1 MHIAACEAHWR
12 PAAGESSAGAQNDFG
27 RGARRGMCAVRATV
41 PRRRGILAAVCLAAF
56 AINIDTTI
64 INVALPSLTRE
75 LGAGTTDL
83 QWIVAGYSLAFS
95 ALVLAAGS
103 VGDRYGRRPAL
114 LIGLLGF
121 AASSGVGA
129 LCSTPGQLIAV
140 RFVMGLF
147 AALIFPTTLSVITNT
162 FEDRKQ
168 RAGAVGAWGAVG
180 GLGVA
185 VGPVAGGLLL
195 TQFSWPSV
203 FVALVPVSLLAAA
216 AVFRLVPESRDPATP
231 PLDAPGLLTSTVT
244 VGALVYTIIEAP
256 NRGWVSA
263 ASLLGF
269 AVTIIVGALF
279 VRIERRS
286 RHPMLDVSLFAER
299 AFSAASG
306 SVTVAFFSLFGF
318 IFLITQYMQFIR
330 GYGTLSTGLRILP
343 VALSLGAFAVLG
355 ANLAARLGTRVIV
368 GTGLGLLGGSFLW
381 IAQDSA
387 TIPYGIIIIQML
399 MMGSGIGL
407 ISTPA
412 TESILSVLPPAKAGV
427 GSAVNDAT
435 RETGG
440 TLGVAIIGSVY
451 TSLYISRL
459 LAGPGHA
466 LPHAS
471 LQAAKNSVGAGYA
484 AAFNAPPDIR
494 VALLDR
500 VQSAFLS
507 GLHAGCYVAAGVCAL
522 GILGALALPGA
533 PPTVTTGPAPPALG

>member
-1 MHIAACEAHWR
+1 MT
-12 PAAGESSAGAQNDFG
+12 AG
-27 RGARRGMCAVRATV
+27 V
-41 PRRRGILAAVCLAAF
+41 PRKGAILAAVCLAAF

-83 QWIVAGYSLAFS
+83 QWIVAGYSLSFS

-103 VGDRYGRRPAL
+103 LGDRYGRRPAL

-121 AASSGVGA
+121 AAASGVGA

-140 RFVMGLF
+140 RFVMGMF

-162 FEDRKQ
+162 FEDRKA

-203 FVALVPVSLLAAA
+203 FVALVPVSFIAAA
-216 AVFRLVPESRDPATP
+216 AVFWLVPESRDPAAP
-231 PLDAPGLLTSTVT
+231 RLDLLGLLTSSVA

-256 NRGWVSA
+256 NRGWLA
-263 ASLLGF
+263 AATLIGF
-269 AVTIIVGALF
+269 AVTVVAGTVF
-279 VRIERRS
+279 VRIEQRS
-286 RHPMLDVSLFAER
+286 SHPMLDVSLFAER

-343 VALSLGAFAVLG
+343 VALSLGGFAVLG
-355 ANLAARLGTRVIV
+355 ANLAARLGTRIIV
-368 GTGLGLLGGSFLW
+368 CTGLVLLGGSFLW

-387 TIPYGIIIIQML
+387 TVSYGIIVIQML

-451 TSLYISRL
+451 TSLYTSTL
-459 LAGPGHA
+459 LGPTGHN
-466 LPHAS
+466 LP
-471 LQAAKNSVGAGYA
+471 QAALRVAQSSVGAGYA
-484 AAFNAPPDIR
+484 AARHAPPNIR
-494 VALLDR
+494 ISLLDH
-500 VQSAFLS
+500 VQSAFMT

-522 GILGALALPGA
+522 GALGALALPGPA
-533 PPTVTTGPAPPALG
+533 PTSPRSAAPPALG

>member
-1 MHIAACEAHWR
+1 MNREEVPVR
-12 PAAGESSAGAQNDFG
+12 
-27 RGARRGMCAVRATV
+27 RGAV
-41 PRRRGILAAVCLAAF
+41 LAAVCLATF

-64 INVALPSLTRE
+64 INVALPSLSKE
-75 LGAGTTDL
+75 LGAQTTDL
-83 QWIVAGYSLAFS
+83 QWIVAGYSLSFA

-103 VGDRYGRRPAL
+103 LGDRYGRRPAL
-114 LIGLLGF
+114 LVGLFGF
-121 AASSGVGA
+121 AASSAVGA
-129 LCSTPGQLIAV
+129 LCSNPGQLIAV
-140 RFVMGLF
+140 RFVMGAF

-162 FEDRKQ
+162 FEDRKA
-168 RAGAVGAWGAVG
+168 RAGAVGAWGAVA

-185 VGPVAGGLLL
+185 VGPVVGGLLL

-203 FVALVPVSLLAAA
+203 FVALVPVSLLAAF

-231 PLDAPGLLTSTVT
+231 PLDRPGLLTSSVT
-244 VGALVYTIIEAP
+244 VGSLVYTIIEAP
-256 NRGWVSA
+256 SRGWLSTS
-263 ASLLGF
+263 SLVGF
-269 AVTIIVGALF
+269 AITILTGIAF
-279 VRIERRS
+279 VLIERDRP
-286 RHPMLDVSLFAER
+286 HPMLDVSLFTER

-330 GYGTLSTGLRILP
+330 GYSALSTGLRILP
-343 VALSLGAFAVLG
+343 VALSLGAFSVLG

-368 GTGLGLLGGSFLW
+368 CTGLVLLGGSFFW

-387 TIPYGIIIIQML
+387 TVAYGIIVIQML

-451 TSLYISRL
+451 TSLYTSKISTGL
-459 LAGPGHA
+459 SG
-466 LPHAS
+466 LPH
-471 LQAAKNSVGAGYA
+471 QAITTAKSSVAAGYA
-484 AAFNAPPDIR
+484 IAQHAPATLRP
-494 VALLDR
+494 ALLGH
-500 VQSAFLS
+500 VQSAFMA
-507 GLHAGCYVAAGVCAL
+507 GLHAGCFVAAGVCAL
-522 GILGALALPGA
+522 GLLGALALPGA
-533 PPTVTTGPAPPALG
+533 APTSEMIIAPPPLE

>member
-1 MHIAACEAHWR
+1 M
-12 PAAGESSAGAQNDFG
+12 STSAP
-27 RGARRGMCAVRATV
+27 RRGL
-41 PRRRGILAAVCLAAF
+41 ILASVCLAAL

-64 INVALPSLTRE
+64 VNVALPSLTRE
-75 LGAGTTDL
+75 LGAGTSDL
-83 QWIVAGYSLAFS
+83 QWIVAGYSLSFS

-103 VGDRYGRRPAL
+103 LGDRYGRRPAL

-121 AASSGVGA
+121 AAASGAGA
-129 LCSTPGQLIAV
+129 LCSTPGQLIVA
-140 RFVMGLF
+140 RLVMGMF

-162 FEDRKQ
+162 FQDRGE
-168 RAGAVGAWGAVG
+168 RARAVGVWGAVG

-185 VGPVAGGLLL
+185 IGPVLGGLLL

-203 FVALVPVSLLAAA
+203 FLALVPVSLLAAA

-231 PLDAPGLLTSTVT
+231 PLDLPGLLTSSVA
-244 VGALVYTIIEAP
+244 VGSLVYTIIEAP
-256 NRGWVSA
+256 NRGWLSA
-263 ASLLGF
+263 PSLIGF
-269 AVTIIVGALF
+269 GATLVVGAAF
-279 VRIERRS
+279 VLIELRS

-318 IFLITQYMQFIR
+318 IFMITQYMQFIR
-330 GYGTLSTGLRILP
+330 GFGTLSTGVRILP
-343 VALSLGAFAVLG
+343 VALSLGGCAVLG

-368 GTGLGLLGGSFLW
+368 CTGLVLLGGSFLW

-387 TIPYGIIIIQML
+387 TIPYGIIVIQMV

-412 TESILSVLPPAKAGV
+412 TESILSVLPPAKAGI

-451 TSLYISRL
+451 TSIYISRISENSS
-459 LAGPGHA
+459 HH
-466 LPHAS
+466 LP
-471 LQAAKNSVGAGYA
+471 QAALNAAKSSVGAGYA
-484 AAFNAPPDIR
+484 AASHAPLAIR
-494 VALLDR
+494 ADLLDH
-500 VQSAFLS
+500 VQSAFMA
-507 GLHAGCYVAAGVCAL
+507 GLHAGCFVAASVCAL
-522 GILGALALPGA
+522 GVLGALALPGSSTA
-533 PPTVTTGPAPPALG
+533 NTAAAAATVVR

>member
-1 MHIAACEAHWR
+1 
-12 PAAGESSAGAQNDFG
+12 
-27 RGARRGMCAVRATV
+27 
-41 PRRRGILAAVCLAAF
+41 
-56 AINIDTTI
+56 
-64 INVALPSLTRE
+64 VALPSLTRE
-75 LGAGTTDL
+75 LGAGTSDL
-83 QWIVAGYSLAFS
+83 QWIVAGYSLSFS

-103 VGDRYGRRPAL
+103 LGDRYGRRPAL

-121 AASSGVGA
+121 AAASGAGA
-129 LCSTPGQLIAV
+129 LCSTPGQLIVA
-140 RFVMGLF
+140 RLVMGMF

-162 FEDRKQ
+162 FQDRGE
-168 RAGAVGAWGAVG
+168 RARAVGAWGAVG

-185 VGPVAGGLLL
+185 IGPVLGGLLL

-231 PLDAPGLLTSTVT
+231 PLDLPGLLTSSVA
-244 VGALVYTIIEAP
+244 VGSLVYTIIEAP
-256 NRGWVSA
+256 NRGWLSA
-263 ASLLGF
+263 ASLIGF
-269 AVTIIVGALF
+269 GATLVVGAAF
-279 VRIERRS
+279 VLIELRS

-318 IFLITQYMQFIR
+318 IFMITQYMQFIR
-330 GYGTLSTGLRILP
+330 GYGTLSTGVRILP
-343 VALSLGAFAVLG
+343 VALSLGTFAVLG

-368 GTGLGLLGGSFLW
+368 CTGLVLLGASFLW

-387 TIPYGIIIIQML
+387 TISYGIIVIQMV

-412 TESILSVLPPAKAGV
+412 TESILSVLPPAKAGI

-451 TSLYISRL
+451 TSIYISRISENSR
-459 LAGPGHA
+459 HH
-466 LPHAS
+466 LP
-471 LQAAKNSVGAGYA
+471 QAALNAAKSSVGAGYA
-484 AAFNAPPDIR
+484 AASHAPFAIRPD
-494 VALLDR
+494 LLDH
-500 VQSAFLS
+500 VQSAFMA
-507 GLHAGCYVAAGVCAL
+507 GLHAGCFVAASVCAL
-522 GILGALALPGA
+522 GVLGALALPGSSTANTAAAAA
-533 PPTVTTGPAPPALG
+533 PVVR

>member
-1 MHIAACEAHWR
+1 M
-12 PAAGESSAGAQNDFG
+12 STSAP
-27 RGARRGMCAVRATV
+27 RRGL
-41 PRRRGILAAVCLAAF
+41 ILASVCLAAL

-64 INVALPSLTRE
+64 VNVALPSLTRE
-75 LGAGTTDL
+75 LGAGTSDL
-83 QWIVAGYSLAFS
+83 QWIVAGYSLSFS

-103 VGDRYGRRPAL
+103 LGDRYGRRPAL

-121 AASSGVGA
+121 AAASGAGA
-129 LCSTPGQLIAV
+129 LCSTPGQLIVA
-140 RFVMGLF
+140 RLVMGLF

-162 FEDRKQ
+162 FQDRGE
-168 RAGAVGAWGAVG
+168 RARAVGAWGAVG

-185 VGPVAGGLLL
+185 IGPVLGGLLL

-203 FVALVPVSLLAAA
+203 FVALVPVSLIAAA

-231 PLDAPGLLTSTVT
+231 PLDLPGLFTSSVA
-244 VGALVYTIIEAP
+244 VGSLVYTIIEAP
-256 NRGWVSA
+256 NRGWLSA
-263 ASLLGF
+263 ASLIGF
-269 AVTIIVGALF
+269 GATLVVGAAF
-279 VRIERRS
+279 VLIELRS

-318 IFLITQYMQFIR
+318 IFMITQYMQFIR
-330 GYGTLSTGLRILP
+330 GYGTLSTGVRILP
-343 VALSLGAFAVLG
+343 VALSLGGCAVLG

-368 GTGLGLLGGSFLW
+368 CTGLVLLGASFLW

-387 TIPYGIIIIQML
+387 TIAYGIIVIQML

-412 TESILSVLPPAKAGV
+412 TESILSVLPPAKAGI

-451 TSLYISRL
+451 TSIYISRI
-459 LAGPGHA
+459 AQNSDRH
-466 LPHAS
+466 LP
-471 LQAAKNSVGAGYA
+471 QAALHAAKSSVGAGYA
-484 AAFNAPPDIR
+484 AASHAPLAIR
-494 VALLDR
+494 ADLLDH
-500 VQSAFLS
+500 VQSAFMA
-507 GLHAGCYVAAGVCAL
+507 GLHAGCFVAASVCAL
-522 GILGALALPGA
+522 GVLGALALPGSSTANTAAAGA
-533 PPTVTTGPAPPALG
+533 PVGR